1 MIVRKQ
7 RELVIRMGEY
17 ESHRVVGEI
26 TLDTN
31 NEDDRGLISGYNDD
45 PTRATADFLD
55 APSKRSWPPTSRT
68 RT

>member
-31 NEDDRGLISGYNDD
+31 NEDDRG
-45 PTRATADFLD
+45 
-55 APSKRSWPPTSRT
+55 PSHR
-68 RT
+68 